1 MRVTLNE
8 NPRLEYLREKT
19 LRLTSSPGC
28 YIMKNKSGNIIY
40 IGKAKNLRNRVSTYS
55 FKLIKINESVMKSIF
70 YIYKYFRIFH
80 IYF

>member
-28 YIMKNKSGNIIY
+28 YIMKNKSGNTIY
-40 IGKAKNLRNRVSTYS
+40 IGKAKNLRNRVSPISTTTTTFQRS
-55 FKLIKINESVMKSIF
+55 RKWSPTSMTTSLS
-70 YIYKYFRIFH
+70 
-80 IYF
+80 